1 MLVHSQLV
9 EGVYLRRLGGSAS
22 GNDFLCDHFDGR
34 PVAPGKKKF
43 GSFAS
48 KGARDSATYS
58 ASGSINYSDLV
69 LQQHTNFLRSRLDK
83 NTTVYLYFTSEK
95 DSLLG
100 YGNQEKAPVALSG

>member
-1 MLVHSQLV
+1 MPTPSNEISTRPASSITDCRCLSTASSS
-9 EGVYLRRLGGSAS
+9 RASTSAAS
-22 GNDFLCDHFDGR
+22 ADPLAETISFATIDGR

-48 KGARDSATYS
+48 EGARDSATYS

-83 NTTVYLYFTSEK
+83 NTIVYL
-95 DSLLG
+95 
-100 YGNQEKAPVALSG
+100 